1 MFHIHNRLIPI
12 PEIAIIALIALSISI
27 GINLLFM
34 PAIVAR
40 TEKRTFQKLKQ
51 SDSVLKMQ
59 TTKLS
64 KSAKLDLIETIL
76 DYLPN
81 NRNIIHFKNTK
92 NNLKVSVKITKDYY
106 TSLGI
111 DYNKIYCYC
120 WKIHDN
126 NVFSLRPDQNIVK
139 TYQLLPYLFDHENH
153 FDSCGGNCDYC
164 SYKIDYPR
172 VIYLINNL
180 NNNHKGKHSNFYN
193 NWINKH

>member
-64 KSAKLDLIETIL
+64 KSAKLDLIETIFQSPIGATLNVIKPDLYEKLKENPDRLEGYL
-76 DYLPN
+76 DLYE
-81 NRNIIHFKNTK
+81 
-92 NNLKVSVKITKDYY
+92 
-106 TSLGI
+106 SL
-111 DYNKIYCYC
+111 
-120 WKIHDN
+120 
-126 NVFSLRPDQNIVK
+126 SARPEIK
-139 TYQLLPYLFDHENH
+139 
-153 FDSCGGNCDYC
+153 
-164 SYKIDYPR
+164 K
-172 VIYLINNL
+172 LI
-180 NNNHKGKHSNFYN
+180 SNFMKQKEPQTPPYSD
-193 NWINKH
+193 IEGMR

>member
-64 KSAKLDLIETIL
+64 KSAKLDLIETIFQSPIGATLNVIKPDLYEKLKENPDRLEGYL
-76 DYLPN
+76 DLYE
-81 NRNIIHFKNTK
+81 
-92 NNLKVSVKITKDYY
+92 
-106 TSLGI
+106 SL
-111 DYNKIYCYC
+111 
-120 WKIHDN
+120 
-126 NVFSLRPDQNIVK
+126 SARPEIK
-139 TYQLLPYLFDHENH
+139 
-153 FDSCGGNCDYC
+153 
-164 SYKIDYPR
+164 K
-172 VIYLINNL
+172 LI
-180 NNNHKGKHSNFYN
+180 SNFMEKKEPQKPTYSD
-193 NWINKH
+193 IEGMR